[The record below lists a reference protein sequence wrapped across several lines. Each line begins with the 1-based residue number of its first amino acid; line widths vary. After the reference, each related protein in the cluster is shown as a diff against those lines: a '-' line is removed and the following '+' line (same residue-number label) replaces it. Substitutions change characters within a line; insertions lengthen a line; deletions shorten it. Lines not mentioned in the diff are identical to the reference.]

1 MGRIAVFPGSFD
13 PFTIGHEAVVKRAL
27 PLFDKIIIAVGV
39 NTLKNSLFSAENRVR
54 MIKTVF
60 RDEPKVEVET
70 FSGLTVDYCHLKKAT
85 YLLRGLRTA
94 ADFEYERAMG
104 QMNRNL
110 APDIETVF
118 LLTSAEHTPIN
129 STIVRDIIRMG
140 GDASMFLP
148 KAIVVKDYLG

>member
-13 PFTIGHEAVVKRAL
+13 PFTIGHEAVVKGAL

-70 FSGLTVDYCHLKKAT
+70 FSGLTVDYCHLKGAT

>member
-39 NTLKNSLFSAENRVR
+39 NTLKNSLFSTENRVR
-54 MIKTVF
+54 MINTVF

-70 FSGLTVDYCHLKKAT
+70 FSGLTVDYCHSKGAT

-104 QMNRNL
+104 QMNRNM

-148 KAIVVKDYLG
+148 KAIVVKDYLP